1 MERSR
6 ANKKSSFKLKSPFP
20 SLGTG
25 SGQLSDTVDENETK
39 DTNTTEGTLNPPPN
53 ESKYKSGG
61 DIKEGYDYEDGKK
74 WHEKKAFKDSGIG
87 HIVDAVKVIRKG
99 IKDRKAKKAAK
110 REDEKARG
118 RDAVA
123 AIDKECKEDYGYL
136 PWEEGYTPEN
146 EVQYNEDG
154 QPIKRS

>member
-6 ANKKSSFKLKSPFP
+6 ANKKTSFKLKSPFP

-53 ESKYKSGG
+53 ESKYTSTGN
-61 DIKEGYDYEDGKK
+61 IKEGHDYEDGKK
-74 WHEKKAFKDSGIG
+74 WHEKKAFRDSGIG

-99 IKDRKAKKAAK
+99 IKDRKAKRAIKN
-110 REDEKARG
+110 EDKQLRG
-118 RDAVA
+118 RDAIA
-123 AIDKECKEDYGYL
+123 AMDKEGKEKYGYHS
-136 PWEEGYTPEN
+136 WEKGHTPEN